1 MGCLWVWLE
10 VDLELVCSPSD
21 SQLSVLIIDQSLLF
35 HLCFLSTESQGALV
49 FINVQ
54 LGLYL
59 GLFLI
64 KEIDWDDAVWVQGI
78 WLSFSYVRALLISVI
93 KSMFLRKTHGSPPH
107 RFINIFLFP
116 SKPSLKTT
124 LLLQTFFLISINSE
138 PVFLKARIPKLHV
151 EWHEVNLVFLHVR
164 SCLRHMLFCCVTEI
178 TTGTLCKMSK
188 THPSRHCC

>member
-10 VDLELVCSPSD
+10 VDLELVYSPSD

-54 LGLYL
+54 FGLYL

-78 WLSFSYVRALLISVI
+78 W
-93 KSMFLRKTHGSPPH
+93 
-107 RFINIFLFP
+107 
-116 SKPSLKTT
+116 
-124 LLLQTFFLISINSE
+124 
-138 PVFLKARIPKLHV
+138 
-151 EWHEVNLVFLHVR
+151 
-164 SCLRHMLFCCVTEI
+164 
-178 TTGTLCKMSK
+178 
-188 THPSRHCC
+188 